1 MSEFGT
7 WNLEKTIGTTGT
19 GTLGQLIKHLI
30 ICRIMNYDIT
40 KPIAPAMPSLGKGT
54 ECIKI
59 LLSQVSKDVR
69 EPIVPM
75 LFPILGA
82 HMSGA
87 EFQYPDLSWKEPCGM
102 MANLV
107 AESGG
112 NKGQLSLL
120 VEAICRDFRQHD
132 DVELKKLVEWQK
144 QVKTKGANK
153 EKPVRPEVAFWIPP
167 SDVTNP
173 AFLQNAMALEKF
185 GGRTQYINMPEVDM
199 ADRMCG
205 GHKQVSQMLRNIYDR
220 QRAGALRA
228 TADGVTGN
236 PILRCNLTISSTP
249 FATRKF
255 YKYELFNGTFGRMVF
270 SYKPRSGRDG
280 RIPRQGKY
288 SDEFYQKLDEYLM
301 RLDICKG
308 RYIIRRLNTLT
319 DKLAQDMATMADL
332 ADDDVLFEISHRALV
347 SGWKAGCILWALN
360 NQTWTKPMGELVEW
374 LVYHDIW
381 SKMQIFADMIGKD
394 ADTMG
399 EAHRHGPKNM
409 LDSLPDS
416 FNEKQLE
423 ALRMELGKSIEG
435 TNSQLRKWVF
445 RKFITY
451 SAQTGLY
458 TKTDEYL
465 GNA

>member
-1 MSEFGT
+1 
-7 WNLEKTIGTTGT
+7 
-19 GTLGQLIKHLI
+19 
-30 ICRIMNYDIT
+30 
-40 KPIAPAMPSLGKGT
+40 
-54 ECIKI
+54 
-59 LLSQVSKDVR
+59 
-69 EPIVPM
+69 
-75 LFPILGA
+75 
-82 HMSGA
+82 MSGA

-153 EKPVRPEVAFWIPP
+153 EKPARPEVAFWIPP

-458 TKTDEYL
+458 TKTEEYL
-465 GNA
+465 SNA

>member
-1 MSEFGT
+1 
-7 WNLEKTIGTTGT
+7 
-19 GTLGQLIKHLI
+19 
-30 ICRIMNYDIT
+30 MNYDIT

-153 EKPVRPEVAFWIPP
+153 EKPARPEVAFWIPP

-205 GHKQVSQMLRNIYDR
+205 GHKQVSQMLRNIYER

-301 RLDICKG
+301 RLDVCKG
-308 RYIIRRLNTLT
+308 RYIIRLLNTLT

-458 TKTDEYL
+458 TKTEEYL
-465 GNA
+465 HNS